1 MKNLFKRTKTKEAN
15 PKKKEKAPAKKRSNP
30 FTGLFNVLNGNI
42 LTREDALKHLP
53 FILFLSGLCLVY
65 IANGYF
71 AESAIRSIDR
81 TGNQLKELRSEYIT
95 TKSDLMYESKQ
106 SQVAKALAEKE
117 LGLKESVLPPEKIVV
132 PANAL
137 AIKSPQPEED

>member
-1 MKNLFKRTKTKEAN
+1 M
-15 PKKKEKAPAKKRSNP
+15 
-30 FTGLFNVLNGNI
+30 
-42 LTREDALKHLP
+42 
-53 FILFLSGLCLVY
+53 Y

>member
-1 MKNLFKRTKTKEAN
+1 MKNLFKRTKKEAN
-15 PKKKEKAPAKKRSNP
+15 PKKKEKPAAKKRTNP
-30 FTGLFNVLNGNI
+30 FQGLFNVLNGNI

-71 AESAIRSIDR
+71 AEGAIRSIDR

-95 TKSDLMYESKQ
+95 TKSDLMFESKQ

-132 PANAL
+132 AANEFEPKPTEL
-137 AIKSPQPEED
+137 TED